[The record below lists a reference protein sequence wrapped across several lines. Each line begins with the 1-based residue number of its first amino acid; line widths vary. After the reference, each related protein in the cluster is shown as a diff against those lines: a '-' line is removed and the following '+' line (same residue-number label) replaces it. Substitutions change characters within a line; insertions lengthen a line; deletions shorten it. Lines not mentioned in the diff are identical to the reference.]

1 MWKIFKN
8 IFRTPHHPHKTAP
21 QQIEKTA
28 AMTTTLT
35 SPACETAKATRETTA
50 TTRTP
55 QDDLPANILA
65 RSCPSRT
72 VMRHLTDRWTPLI
85 VAALS
90 EQPVAR
96 FGELKAM
103 IQGVSPKVLTQT
115 LRSMER
121 DGLVERRVTASIP
134 PRVDYELTALG
145 TTLIEPMAALRHWA
159 QDNMQAVLESR
170 ERYDAAALEN
180 GEA

>member
-1 MWKIFKN
+1 MGLRGKYLKIF
-8 IFRTPHHPHKTAP
+8 FAPPHKTAP

-35 SPACETAKATRETTA
+35 SPTRETTDA
-50 TTRTP
+50 RETIETTRTP
-55 QDDLPANILA
+55 QDDQPANILA
-65 RSCPSRT
+65 SACPSRT

-145 TTLIEPMAALRHWA
+145 TTLIEPMTALRHWA

>member
-1 MWKIFKN
+1 
-8 IFRTPHHPHKTAP
+8 
-21 QQIEKTA
+21 
-28 AMTTTLT
+28 MTTTLT
-35 SPACETAKATRETTA
+35 SPTRETTDTRETVE
-50 TTRTP
+50 TTRIP

-65 RSCPSRT
+65 SACPSRT

-145 TTLIEPMAALRHWA
+145 TTLIEPMTALRHWA

-170 ERYDAAALEN
+170 ERYDAAELEN
-180 GEA
+180 GDA

>member
-1 MWKIFKN
+1 MGKYLKIF
-8 IFRTPHHPHKTAP
+8 FAPLTPPQTAP
-21 QQIEKTA
+21 RQIEKTA

-35 SPACETAKATRETTA
+35 SPTRETVES
-50 TTRTP
+50 TRTP
-55 QDDLPANILA
+55 QDDFPADILTGA
-65 RSCPSRT
+65 CPSRT
-72 VMRHLTDRWTPLI
+72 VMRHLTDRWTPFI

-96 FGELKAM
+96 FGELKAK

-145 TTLIEPMAALRHWA
+145 TTLIEPMTALRHWA
-159 QDNMQAVLESR
+159 QDNMQAVLEAR
-170 ERYDAAALEN
+170 ERYDAAELKKGALEN
-180 GEA
+180 GDV

>member
-1 MWKIFKN
+1 MGLRGKYLKIF
-8 IFRTPHHPHKTAP
+8 FAPLTPHKTAP

-35 SPACETAKATRETTA
+35 SP
-50 TTRTP
+50 TRTP

-65 RSCPSRT
+65 HACPSRT

-121 DGLVERRVTASIP
+121 DGLIERRVTASIP

-145 TTLIEPMAALRHWA
+145 TTLIEPMTALRHWA
-159 QDNMQAVLESR
+159 QDNMQAVLEAR
-170 ERYDAAALEN
+170 ERYDAATLEN
-180 GEA
+180 GDA

>member
-1 MWKIFKN
+1 
-8 IFRTPHHPHKTAP
+8 
-21 QQIEKTA
+21 
-28 AMTTTLT
+28 MTTTLT
-35 SPACETAKATRETTA
+35 SPARETATTHETAA

-55 QDDLPANILA
+55 QDDLPTNILA
-65 RSCPSRT
+65 SACPSRT
-72 VMRHLTDRWTPLI
+72 VMRHLTDRWTPFI

-121 DGLVERRVTASIP
+121 DGLIERRVTASVP

-145 TTLIEPMAALRHWA
+145 TTLIEPMTALRHWA
-159 QDNMQAVLESR
+159 QDNMQAVLEAR

-180 GEA
+180 GTV

>member
-8 IFRTPHHPHKTAP
+8 IFRTPHHPRKTAP
-21 QQIEKTA
+21 QQIEKTV

-35 SPACETAKATRETTA
+35 SPTRETTGTRETIEA
-50 TTRTP
+50 ARTP
-55 QDDLPANILA
+55 QDDQPANILA
-65 RSCPSRT
+65 HACPSRT

-90 EQPVAR
+90 EQPIAR

-103 IQGVSPKVLTQT
+103 IQGVSPKVLAQT

-121 DGLVERRVTASIP
+121 DGLIERRVTASIP

-145 TTLIEPMAALRHWA
+145 TTLIEPMTALRHWA

-180 GEA
+180 GDV

>member
-1 MWKIFKN
+1 MRKYLKIFFAPSLPLKQ
-8 IFRTPHHPHKTAP
+8 P

-35 SPACETAKATRETTA
+35 SPARETA

-55 QDDLPANILA
+55 QDDFPANILTGA
-65 RSCPSRT
+65 CPSRT
-72 VMRHLTDRWTPLI
+72 VMRHLTDRWTPFI

-96 FGELKAM
+96 FGELKAK

-145 TTLIEPMAALRHWA
+145 TTLIEPMTALRHWA

-180 GEA
+180 GEL

>member
-8 IFRTPHHPHKTAP
+8 IFRTPHHPRKTAP
-21 QQIEKTA
+21 QQIEKTV

-35 SPACETAKATRETTA
+35 SPTRETTGTRETIEA
-50 TTRTP
+50 ARTP
-55 QDDLPANILA
+55 QDDQPANILA
-65 RSCPSRT
+65 HACPSRT

-90 EQPVAR
+90 EQPIAR

-103 IQGVSPKVLTQT
+103 IQGVSPKVLAQT

-121 DGLVERRVTASIP
+121 DGLIERRVTASIP

-145 TTLIEPMAALRHWA
+145 TTLIEPMTALRHWA
-159 QDNMQAVLESR
+159 QDNMQAVLEAR

-180 GEA
+180 GDV

>member
-1 MWKIFKN
+1 
-8 IFRTPHHPHKTAP
+8 
-21 QQIEKTA
+21 
-28 AMTTTLT
+28 MTTTLT
-35 SPACETAKATRETTA
+35 SPTRETTDTRETTEA
-50 TTRTP
+50 TRTP
-55 QDDLPANILA
+55 QDDQPANILA
-65 RSCPSRT
+65 SVCPSRT
-72 VMRHLTDRWTPLI
+72 VMRHLTDRWTPFI

-145 TTLIEPMAALRHWA
+145 TTLIEPMTALRHWA
-159 QDNMQAVLESR
+159 QDNMQAVLKAR
-170 ERYDAAALEN
+170 ERYDVAELEG

>member
-1 MWKIFKN
+1 MRRKYLKIF
-8 IFRTPHHPHKTAP
+8 FAPLSTPKTAP
-21 QQIEKTA
+21 WQIEKTA
-28 AMTTTLT
+28 AMTTPLI
-35 SPACETAKATRETTA
+35 SPTHETAVSTCTQ
-50 TTRTP
+50 
-55 QDDLPANILA
+55 QDDLRANILT
-65 RSCPSRT
+65 SVCPSRT

-85 VAALS
+85 VAVLS

-96 FGELKAM
+96 FGELKVS

-145 TTLIEPMAALRHWA
+145 MTLIEPMSALRHWA
-159 QDNMQAVLESR
+159 QDNMQAVLEAR
-170 ERYDAAALEN
+170 ERYDATALEN
-180 GEA
+180 GDV

>member
-1 MWKIFKN
+1 MRRKYLKIF
-8 IFRTPHHPHKTAP
+8 FAPLSTPKTAP
-21 QQIEKTA
+21 WQIEKTA
-28 AMTTTLT
+28 AMTTPLI
-35 SPACETAKATRETTA
+35 SPTHETAVSTCTQ
-50 TTRTP
+50 
-55 QDDLPANILA
+55 QDDLRANILTSA
-65 RSCPSRT
+65 CPSRT

-85 VAALS
+85 VAVLS

-96 FGELKAM
+96 FGELKVS

-121 DGLVERRVTASIP
+121 DGLVARKVTASIP

-145 TTLIEPMAALRHWA
+145 TTLIEPMTTLRHWA

-170 ERYDAAALEN
+170 ERYDAAELEN
-180 GEA
+180 SEL

>member
-1 MWKIFKN
+1 
-8 IFRTPHHPHKTAP
+8 
-21 QQIEKTA
+21 
-28 AMTTTLT
+28 MTTTLT
-35 SPACETAKATRETTA
+35 SPTRETTDA
-50 TTRTP
+50 RETIEAARTP

-65 RSCPSRT
+65 SACPSRT

-121 DGLVERRVTASIP
+121 DGAGQYAGGTRSPRTLRRRRARERRWVKGTAQK
-134 PRVDYELTALG
+134 G
-145 TTLIEPMAALRHWA
+145 TL
-159 QDNMQAVLESR
+159 
-170 ERYDAAALEN
+170 
-180 GEA
+180 

>member
-1 MWKIFKN
+1 MRRKYLKIF
-8 IFRTPHHPHKTAP
+8 FAPLSTPKTAP
-21 QQIEKTA
+21 WQIEKTA
-28 AMTTTLT
+28 AMTTPLT
-35 SPACETAKATRETTA
+35 SPTHETAGSTCTQK
-50 TTRTP
+50 
-55 QDDLPANILA
+55 DDLRANILTSA
-65 RSCPSRT
+65 CPSRT

-85 VAALS
+85 VAVLS

-96 FGELKAM
+96 FGELKVS

-145 TTLIEPMAALRHWA
+145 MTLIEPMSALRHWA
-159 QDNMQAVLESR
+159 QDNMQAVLEAR
-170 ERYDAAALEN
+170 ERYDATALEN
-180 GEA
+180 GDV

>member
-1 MWKIFKN
+1 
-8 IFRTPHHPHKTAP
+8 
-21 QQIEKTA
+21 
-28 AMTTTLT
+28 MTTTLT
-35 SPACETAKATRETTA
+35 SPTRETTDTRETVE

-65 RSCPSRT
+65 SACPSRT

-90 EQPVAR
+90 EQPIAR

-121 DGLVERRVTASIP
+121 DGLVARKVTASIP

-145 TTLIEPMAALRHWA
+145 TTLIEPMTALRHWA
-159 QDNMQAVLESR
+159 QDNMQAVLEAR
-170 ERYDAAALEN
+170 ERYDAAELQ
-180 GEA
+180 GTDR

>member
-1 MWKIFKN
+1 MRGKYLKIF
-8 IFRTPHHPHKTAP
+8 FAPPPPKTAP

-35 SPACETAKATRETTA
+35 SPTRETTGTRETIE

-55 QDDLPANILA
+55 QDDQPANILA
-65 RSCPSRT
+65 SACPSRT

-145 TTLIEPMAALRHWA
+145 TTLIEPMTALRHWA
-159 QDNMQAVLESR
+159 QDNMQAVLEAR

-180 GEA
+180 GDI

>member
-8 IFRTPHHPHKTAP
+8 IFRTLHHPRKTAP
-21 QQIEKTA
+21 QQIEKTV

-35 SPACETAKATRETTA
+35 SPTRETTDTRETIE
-50 TTRTP
+50 TTRTA

-65 RSCPSRT
+65 HACPSRT

-103 IQGVSPKVLTQT
+103 IQGISPKVLTQT

-145 TTLIEPMAALRHWA
+145 TTLIEPMTALRHWA
-159 QDNMQAVLESR
+159 QDNMQAVLEAR
-170 ERYDAAALEN
+170 ERYDAAELQ
-180 GEA
+180 GTDR

>member
-8 IFRTPHHPHKTAP
+8 IFRTPHHPHKTSP

-35 SPACETAKATRETTA
+35 SPARETA

-55 QDDLPANILA
+55 QDDFPANILTGA
-65 RSCPSRT
+65 CPSRT
-72 VMRHLTDRWTPLI
+72 VMRHLTDRWTPFI

-96 FGELKAM
+96 FGELKAK

-134 PRVDYELTALG
+134 PRVDYELTVLG
-145 TTLIEPMAALRHWA
+145 TTLIEPMTALRHWA
-159 QDNMQAVLESR
+159 QDNMQAVLEAR

>member
-8 IFRTPHHPHKTAP
+8 IFRTLHHPRKTAP
-21 QQIEKTA
+21 QQIEKTVA
-28 AMTTTLT
+28 LTTTLT
-35 SPACETAKATRETTA
+35 SPTRETTDTRDTIE
-50 TTRTP
+50 TTRTA

-65 RSCPSRT
+65 HACPSRT

-145 TTLIEPMAALRHWA
+145 MTLIEPMSALRHWA
-159 QDNMQAVLESR
+159 QDNMQAVLEAR
-170 ERYDAAALEN
+170 KRYDATALEN
-180 GEA
+180 GDV

>member
-1 MWKIFKN
+1 
-8 IFRTPHHPHKTAP
+8 
-21 QQIEKTA
+21 
-28 AMTTTLT
+28 MTTTLT
-35 SPACETAKATRETTA
+35 SPARETATTHETAA

-65 RSCPSRT
+65 SACPSRT

-121 DGLVERRVTASIP
+121 DGLIERRVTASVP

-145 TTLIEPMAALRHWA
+145 TTLIEPMTALRHWA
-159 QDNMQAVLESR
+159 QDNMQAVLEAR

>member
-1 MWKIFKN
+1 
-8 IFRTPHHPHKTAP
+8 
-21 QQIEKTA
+21 
-28 AMTTTLT
+28 MTTTLS
-35 SPACETAKATRETTA
+35 SPTRETVEH
-50 TTRTP
+50 TRTP

-65 RSCPSRT
+65 SVCPSRT
-72 VMRHLTDRWTPLI
+72 VMRHLTDRWTPFI

-121 DGLVERRVTASIP
+121 DGLVKRQVTASIP

-145 TTLIEPMAALRHWA
+145 MTLIEPMTALRHWA
-159 QDNMQAVLESR
+159 QDNMEAVLASR
-170 ERYDAAALEN
+170 ERYDAAELEN
-180 GEA
+180 SEM

>member
-1 MWKIFKN
+1 
-8 IFRTPHHPHKTAP
+8 
-21 QQIEKTA
+21 
-28 AMTTTLT
+28 MTTTLT
-35 SPACETAKATRETTA
+35 SPTRETTDTRETTEA
-50 TTRTP
+50 TRTP

-65 RSCPSRT
+65 SVCPSRT
-72 VMRHLTDRWTPLI
+72 VMRHLTDRWTPFI

-121 DGLVERRVTASIP
+121 DGLVERHVTASIP
-134 PRVDYELTALG
+134 PRVDYELTVLG
-145 TTLIEPMAALRHWA
+145 TTLIEPMTALRHWA
-159 QDNMQAVLESR
+159 QDNMQAVLEAR
-170 ERYDAAALEN
+170 ERYDAAELEG

>member
-1 MWKIFKN
+1 
-8 IFRTPHHPHKTAP
+8 
-21 QQIEKTA
+21 
-28 AMTTTLT
+28 MTTTLT
-35 SPACETAKATRETTA
+35 SPTRETVA

-55 QDDLPANILA
+55 QDDQPANILA
-65 RSCPSRT
+65 HACPSRT

-90 EQPVAR
+90 EQPIAR

-145 TTLIEPMAALRHWA
+145 TTLIEPMTALRHWA
-159 QDNMQAVLESR
+159 QDNMQAVLEAR
-170 ERYDAAALEN
+170 ERYDAATLEN
-180 GEA
+180 GDA

>member
-1 MWKIFKN
+1 
-8 IFRTPHHPHKTAP
+8 
-21 QQIEKTA
+21 
-28 AMTTTLT
+28 MTTTLT
-35 SPACETAKATRETTA
+35 SPARETATTRETIE

-55 QDDLPANILA
+55 QDDFPANILTGA
-65 RSCPSRT
+65 CPSRT
-72 VMRHLTDRWTPLI
+72 VMRHLTDRWTPFI

-96 FGELKAM
+96 FGELKAK

-159 QDNMQAVLESR
+159 QDNMQAVLEAR
-170 ERYDAAALEN
+170 ERYDAAELKKSALEN
-180 GEA
+180 GDV

>member
-1 MWKIFKN
+1 MRRKYLKIF
-8 IFRTPHHPHKTAP
+8 FAPLSTPKTAP
-21 QQIEKTA
+21 WQIEKTA
-28 AMTTTLT
+28 AMTTPLT
-35 SPACETAKATRETTA
+35 SPTHETAVSTCTQK
-50 TTRTP
+50 
-55 QDDLPANILA
+55 DDLPANILA
-65 RSCPSRT
+65 STCPSRT

-85 VAALS
+85 VAVLS

-96 FGELKAM
+96 FGELKVS

-145 TTLIEPMAALRHWA
+145 MTLIEPMSALRHWA
-159 QDNMQAVLESR
+159 QDNMQAVLEAR
-170 ERYDAAALEN
+170 ERYDATALEN
-180 GEA
+180 GDV

>member
-1 MWKIFKN
+1 
-8 IFRTPHHPHKTAP
+8 
-21 QQIEKTA
+21 
-28 AMTTTLT
+28 
-35 SPACETAKATRETTA
+35 
-50 TTRTP
+50 
-55 QDDLPANILA
+55 
-65 RSCPSRT
+65 
-72 VMRHLTDRWTPLI
+72 MRHLTDRWTPLI

-90 EQPVAR
+90 EQRVAR

-145 TTLIEPMAALRHWA
+145 ATLIEPMTALRHWA

-170 ERYDAAALEN
+170 ERYDAAELKN

>member
-8 IFRTPHHPHKTAP
+8 IFRTPTTPHKTAP
-21 QQIEKTA
+21 QQFEKTT

-35 SPACETAKATRETTA
+35 SP
-50 TTRTP
+50 TRTP
-55 QDDLPANILA
+55 QDDQPANILA
-65 RSCPSRT
+65 RACPSRT

-145 TTLIEPMAALRHWA
+145 TTLIEPMTALRHWA

-170 ERYDAAALEN
+170 ERYDAAALES
-180 GEA
+180 GDA

>member
-1 MWKIFKN
+1 
-8 IFRTPHHPHKTAP
+8 
-21 QQIEKTA
+21 
-28 AMTTTLT
+28 MTTTLT
-35 SPACETAKATRETTA
+35 SPARETAE

-65 RSCPSRT
+65 SVCPSRT
-72 VMRHLTDRWTPLI
+72 VMRPLTDRWTQFI

-145 TTLIEPMAALRHWA
+145 TTLIEPMTALRHWA
-159 QDNMQAVLESR
+159 QDNMHAVLEAR
-170 ERYDAAALEN
+170 ERYDAAELKNGELEN
-180 GEA
+180 SEM

>member
-1 MWKIFKN
+1 
-8 IFRTPHHPHKTAP
+8 
-21 QQIEKTA
+21 
-28 AMTTTLT
+28 MTTTLT
-35 SPACETAKATRETTA
+35 SPTRETTGTRETIEA
-50 TTRTP
+50 ARTP
-55 QDDLPANILA
+55 QDDQPTNILA
-65 RSCPSRT
+65 HACPSRT

-121 DGLVERRVTASIP
+121 DGLVARKVTASIP

-145 TTLIEPMAALRHWA
+145 TTLIEPMTTLRHWA

-170 ERYDAAALEN
+170 ERYDAAELEN
-180 GEA
+180 SEL

>member
-1 MWKIFKN
+1 
-8 IFRTPHHPHKTAP
+8 
-21 QQIEKTA
+21 
-28 AMTTTLT
+28 MTTTLT
-35 SPACETAKATRETTA
+35 SPTRETTDA
-50 TTRTP
+50 RETIETTRTP
-55 QDDLPANILA
+55 QDDQPANILA
-65 RSCPSRT
+65 HACPSRT

-90 EQPVAR
+90 EKPIAR

-103 IQGVSPKVLTQT
+103 IQGVSPKVLAQT

-145 TTLIEPMAALRHWA
+145 ATLIEPMTALRHWA

-180 GEA
+180 GDI

>member
-1 MWKIFKN
+1 
-8 IFRTPHHPHKTAP
+8 
-21 QQIEKTA
+21 
-28 AMTTTLT
+28 MTITLT
-35 SPACETAKATRETTA
+35 SPARKTATTHETTSPARETA

-55 QDDLPANILA
+55 QDDLPANILTSA
-65 RSCPSRT
+65 CPSRT
-72 VMRHLTDRWTPLI
+72 VMRHLTDRWTPFI

-159 QDNMQAVLESR
+159 QDNMQAVLEAR
-170 ERYDAAALEN
+170 ERYDDAALKKGALEN
-180 GEA
+180 GNV

>member
-1 MWKIFKN
+1 
-8 IFRTPHHPHKTAP
+8 
-21 QQIEKTA
+21 
-28 AMTTTLT
+28 MTTTLT
-35 SPACETAKATRETTA
+35 SPARETTDTRETTEA
-50 TTRTP
+50 TRTP

-65 RSCPSRT
+65 SVCPSRT
-72 VMRHLTDRWTPLI
+72 VMRHLTDRWTPFI

-121 DGLVERRVTASIP
+121 DGLVARKVTASIP

-145 TTLIEPMAALRHWA
+145 TTLIEPMTTLRHWA
-159 QDNMQAVLESR
+159 QDNMQAVLEAR
-170 ERYDAAALEN
+170 ERYDAAELEN
-180 GEA
+180 DEA

>member
-1 MWKIFKN
+1 MRRKYLKIF
-8 IFRTPHHPHKTAP
+8 FAPLSTPKTAP
-21 QQIEKTA
+21 WQLEKTA
-28 AMTTTLT
+28 AMTTPLT
-35 SPACETAKATRETTA
+35 SPTHETAVSTCTQ
-50 TTRTP
+50 
-55 QDDLPANILA
+55 QDDLRANILTSA
-65 RSCPSRT
+65 CPSRT

-85 VAALS
+85 VAVLS

-96 FGELKAM
+96 FGELKVS

-145 TTLIEPMAALRHWA
+145 MTLIEPMSALRHWA
-159 QDNMQAVLESR
+159 QDNMQAVLEAR
-170 ERYDAAALEN
+170 ERYDATALEN
-180 GEA
+180 GDV

>member
-1 MWKIFKN
+1 MRRKYLKIF
-8 IFRTPHHPHKTAP
+8 FVPLSTPKTAP
-21 QQIEKTA
+21 WQIEKTT
-28 AMTTTLT
+28 AMTTPLI
-35 SPACETAKATRETTA
+35 SPTRA
-50 TTRTP
+50 TTHETVATARTL
-55 QDDLPANILA
+55 QDDLPANILTSA
-65 RSCPSRT
+65 CLSRT

-85 VAALS
+85 VAVLS

-96 FGELKAM
+96 FGELKVR

-121 DGLVERRVTASIP
+121 DGLIERRVTASIP

-159 QDNMQAVLESR
+159 QDNMQAVLEAR
-170 ERYDAAALEN
+170 ERYDATALEN
-180 GEA
+180 GDV

>member
-1 MWKIFKN
+1 
-8 IFRTPHHPHKTAP
+8 
-21 QQIEKTA
+21 
-28 AMTTTLT
+28 MTTTLT
-35 SPACETAKATRETTA
+35 SPTRETTGTRETIEA
-50 TTRTP
+50 ARTP

-65 RSCPSRT
+65 SVCPSRT
-72 VMRHLTDRWTPLI
+72 VMRHLTDRWTPFI

-96 FGELKAM
+96 FSELKAM

-121 DGLVERRVTASIP
+121 DGLVARKVTASIP

-145 TTLIEPMAALRHWA
+145 TTLIEPMTALRHWA
-159 QDNMQAVLESR
+159 QDNMQAVLEAR
-170 ERYDAAALEN
+170 ERYDAAELQ
-180 GEA
+180 GTDR

>member
-1 MWKIFKN
+1 MRKYLKIF
-8 IFRTPHHPHKTAP
+8 FAPLTPPQTAP
-21 QQIEKTA
+21 WQIEKTV

-55 QDDLPANILA
+55 QDDLPANILTGA
-65 RSCPSRT
+65 CPSRT
-72 VMRHLTDRWTPLI
+72 VMRHLTDRWTPFI

-145 TTLIEPMAALRHWA
+145 TTLIEPMTALRHWA
-159 QDNMQAVLESR
+159 QDNMQAVLEAR

-180 GEA
+180 GDV

>member
-1 MWKIFKN
+1 
-8 IFRTPHHPHKTAP
+8 
-21 QQIEKTA
+21 
-28 AMTTTLT
+28 MTTTLT
-35 SPACETAKATRETTA
+35 SPARETATTHETAA

-55 QDDLPANILA
+55 QDDLPTNILA
-65 RSCPSRT
+65 SACPSRT

-121 DGLVERRVTASIP
+121 DGLIERRVTASVP

-145 TTLIEPMAALRHWA
+145 TTLIEPMTALRHWA
-159 QDNMQAVLESR
+159 QDNMQAVLEAR

>member
-8 IFRTPHHPHKTAP
+8 IFRTPHHPRKTAP
-21 QQIEKTA
+21 QQIEKTV

-35 SPACETAKATRETTA
+35 SPTRETTGTRETIEA
-50 TTRTP
+50 ARTP

-65 RSCPSRT
+65 RACPSRT

-121 DGLVERRVTASIP
+121 DGLIERQVTASIP

-145 TTLIEPMAALRHWA
+145 TTLIEPMTALRHWA

-180 GEA
+180 GDV

>member
-1 MWKIFKN
+1 MRRKYLKIF
-8 IFRTPHHPHKTAP
+8 FAPLSTPKTAP
-21 QQIEKTA
+21 WQIEKTA
-28 AMTTTLT
+28 AMTTPLI
-35 SPACETAKATRETTA
+35 SPTHETVVSTCTQ
-50 TTRTP
+50 
-55 QDDLPANILA
+55 QDDLRANILTSA
-65 RSCPSRT
+65 CPSRT

-145 TTLIEPMAALRHWA
+145 TTLIEPMTALRHWA
-159 QDNMQAVLESR
+159 QDNMQAVLEAR
-170 ERYDAAALEN
+170 ERYDATALEN
-180 GEA
+180 GDV